1 MKIKSLEL
9 LLSIK
14 KHHEFFIRTSK
25 AKSKEDVEKLKNQI
39 DDLEKNKIDIQ
50 KKIKKM
56 FFNKE
61 EITHYIDFLRNNE
74 VFLQK
79 LNNKLRNQTKILEEN
94 SLKLENAFRKRKTLE
109 KIIMKHYSKNMRCFN
124 FEQVD

>member
-1 MKIKSLEL
+1 MKTKSLEL

-14 KHHEFFIRTSK
+14 KYHEFFTKTSK
-25 AKSKEDVEKLKNQI
+25 DNIEKDIKKLKNQI
-39 DDLEKNKIDIQ
+39 DNLEKKNLAIQ

-61 EITHYIDFLRNNE
+61 EIHHYIDFLRTIE
-74 VFLQK
+74 LFLQK
-79 LNNKLRNQTKILEEN
+79 LSSESCKKKEVLEEYR
-94 SLKLENAFRKRKTLE
+94 SKLENLFRKRKTLE
-109 KIIMKHYSKNMRCFN
+109 KIILKHYSRNMRCFN